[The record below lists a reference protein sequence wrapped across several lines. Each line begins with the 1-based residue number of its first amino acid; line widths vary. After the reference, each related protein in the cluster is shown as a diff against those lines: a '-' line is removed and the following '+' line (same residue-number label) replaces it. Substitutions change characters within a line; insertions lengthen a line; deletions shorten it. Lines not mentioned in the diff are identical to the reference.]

1 MTEDA
6 MTENDMS
13 DRLVSS
19 LASEPTRSTLE
30 RLHAEA
36 RRDRLKFLTLAPR
49 FIAGKLM
56 GKSFSQIIT
65 PESMKD
71 FFIPINPEQGRFVY
85 LVARTLGARNIIEFG
100 TSFGVS
106 TIYLA
111 AGVKD
116 NGGGCVIGTEI
127 EASKHARAL
136 EHIAEAGLCDFVDVR
151 LGDALDT
158 LEKVPASIDMVLI
171 DGWKDLYLPVLKLL
185 EPSLRRGAVVLAD
198 NIFTFKRDLQ
208 PYVDY
213 VQSGENGFESTTLHI
228 SDGFEYSVYTG

>member
-1 MTEDA
+1 MA
-6 MTENDMS
+6 

-19 LASEPTRSTLE
+19 LRTDPTRSTLA
-30 RLHAEA
+30 RLHAA
-36 RRDRLKFLTLAPR
+36 AKRDHLKFLTLAPR
-49 FIAGKLM
+49 FIAGKLR

-71 FFIPINPEQGRFVY
+71 FFIPINAEQGRFVY
-85 LVARTLGARNIIEFG
+85 LLARTLSARNIVEFG
-100 TSFGVS
+100 TSFGIS

-111 AGVKD
+111 AAVKD

-136 EHIAEAGLCDFVDVR
+136 EHIAEAGLSEFVDVR
-151 LGDALDT
+151 LGDALET
-158 LEKVPASIDMVLI
+158 LEKVCAPVDMVLI

-185 EPSLRRGAVVLAD
+185 KPSLRTGAVVLAD
-198 NIFTFKRDLQ
+198 NIFTFKRDLR

-213 VQSGENGFESTTLHI
+213 VQAGENGFESTTLHI
-228 SDGFEYSVYTG
+228 SDGFEYSVYTT